1 MILLRNLRRH
11 ALPLGLAGV
20 LFWSAPAHAE
30 PLQTDTVKVSASRV
44 EKELL
49 DVPMAVSVM
58 TEEQI
63 KLSPAATVG
72 GLLQDIP
79 GVQIL
84 NSGAQGLKRI
94 SIRGESPNRVL
105 ILIDGQKIA
114 ENKSMDGTALLVD
127 PAMIERIEVIKGP
140 ASVLYGSEA
149 MGGVV
154 NIITK
159 KGGTKPIQG
168 QLTTSY
174 NGSTRGFDESLS
186 LYGGYEGFKYRVT
199 GANTYQHNLSTPDG
213 EAKHSKFKQ
222 QSGSAF
228 LSYDFTPHLT
238 VGGLYEQFYSEI
250 LSGDTT
256 MPNFFVDIS
265 PWERKKA
272 AVFAEIKD
280 VASFLPRLRLDAF
293 WQHNQKKMLNHVEM
307 DVVTP
312 AISISTRSDNRANNK
327 NEQWGA
333 SLQSDWAI
341 GENNY
346 LITGYEF
353 NRDGLDAKSDSISD
367 TTRKPN
373 PFVTVKTLTDSH
385 YKYKG
390 YMDTHALYA
399 LMESKLP
406 WDFTLSYGVR
416 QTWVSSHMG
425 TAEAWQHKI
434 SSTPPSPT
442 SGPIDAGATG
452 NTWESNPV
460 FNVSLMWQGIQDLT
474 LRAGFSQ
481 GFRAPNLQEKY
492 VISNMGGST
501 VLSNPDLKPEKSN
514 TWELGARYYAHGLSL
529 DVTGFYT
536 VADDYITSMSIGNN
550 QLHWENVSKA
560 KTHGVEFSA
569 GYDLP
574 YGFTPYVDVTWMK
587 REFDNNKYKTWKTG
601 TPEWTGRTGV
611 RALYPVNDS
620 LDIIGDAY
628 IRFASKNEEEG
639 VSEGKRVIYS
649 NKSWTTANA
658 MLGVKFG
665 SEKQYA
671 VVGEVLNI
679 FNEKY
684 AIGTGTSI
692 YEPGVHANIKVSVE
706 F

>member
-1 MILLRNLRRH
+1 MLLRNLRRH

-49 DVPMAVSVM
+49 DVPMAVSVV

-72 GLLQDIP
+72 GILQDIP
-79 GVQIL
+79 GVQVV

-94 SIRGESPNRVL
+94 AIRGESPNRVL

-114 ENKSMDGTALLVD
+114 ENKSMDGSALLVD

-149 MGGVV
+149 MGGVI

-168 QLTTSY
+168 QITTSY
-174 NGSTRGFDESLS
+174 NGATRGFDESLS
-186 LYGGYEGFKYRVT
+186 LFGGYEGLKYRVT

-213 EAKHSKFKQ
+213 EAQHSKFKQ

-250 LSGDTT
+250 LAGDTST
-256 MPNFFVDIS
+256 PNFFVDMS

-280 VASFLPRLRLDAF
+280 IASFLPRLRMDAF
-293 WQHNQKKMLNHVEM
+293 WQHNRKKMLNHVESASG
-307 DVVTP
+307 
-312 AISISTRSDNRANNK
+312 AISVLMDNYANNK

-353 NRDGLDAKSDSISD
+353 NRDGLDAKTD
-367 TTRKPN
+367 TDMTMNMSPMM
-373 PFVTVKTLTDSH
+373 KTLTNSH

-425 TAEAWQHKI
+425 TAEGWQRKKT
-434 SSTPPSPT
+434 SMSPNAT
-442 SGPIDAGATG
+442 IGPINAGSPG
-452 NTWESNPV
+452 DTWESQPV

-481 GFRAPNLQEKY
+481 GFRVPNLQEKY
-492 VISNMGGST
+492 VLSSMGGGT
-501 VLSNPDLKPEKSN
+501 VYPNQDLKPERSN

-536 VADDYITSMSIGNN
+536 VADDYISSMQTGTNLYHY
-550 QLHWENVSKA
+550 QNVSKA

-574 YGFTPYVDVTWMK
+574 FGFTPYIDVTWMK
-587 REFDNNKYKTWKTG
+587 REFNNDKYKTWKTG

-611 RALYPVNDS
+611 RALYPVNDN

-628 IRFASKNEEEG
+628 IRFASKTEQETG
-639 VSEGKRVIYS
+639 TVTRTIYS
-649 NKSWTTANA
+649 NDAWTTANA

-665 SEKQYA
+665 SEKQYS
-671 VVGEVLNI
+671 VIGEVLNI

-684 AIGTGTSI
+684 ALDTGNAI

>member
-49 DVPMAVSVM
+49 DVPMAVSVV

-72 GLLQDIP
+72 GILQDIP
-79 GVQIL
+79 GVQVR

-94 SIRGESPNRVL
+94 SIRGENPNRVL

-114 ENKSMDGTALLVD
+114 ENKSMDGSALLVD

-149 MGGVV
+149 MGGVI

-168 QLTTSY
+168 QITTSY

-186 LYGGYEGFKYRVT
+186 VYGGYEGFKYRAT

-213 EAKHSKFKQ
+213 EAQHSKFKQ

-250 LSGDTT
+250 LSGDTN
-256 MPNFFVDIS
+256 MPNFLVDIS
-265 PWERKKA
+265 PWERKKS

-280 VASFLPRLRLDAF
+280 ITSFLPRLRLDAF
-293 WQHNQKKMLNHVEM
+293 WQLNRKKMLNHVEAQT
-307 DVVTP
+307 VVP
-312 AISISTRSDNRANNK
+312 GMSVSVLSDNRANNK

-341 GENNY
+341 GANNY

-353 NRDGLDAKSDSISD
+353 NRDGLDAKSDSSSD
-367 TTRKPN
+367 STRKPN
-373 PFVTVKTLTDSH
+373 PFVTVRTLTDSH

-425 TAEAWQHKI
+425 TGEAWQRVRGSK
-434 SSTPPSPT
+434 PYN
-442 SGPIDAGATG
+442 GPIDAGATG
-452 NTWESNPV
+452 DTWESNPV

-492 VISNMGGST
+492 VISNMGGSM
-501 VLSNPDLKPEKSN
+501 VSPNPDLKPEKSN

-536 VADDYITSMSIGNN
+536 VADDYITSMTIGEN
-550 QLHWENVSKA
+550 QRHFENVSKA

-574 YGFTPYVDVTWMK
+574 FGFTPYVDATWMK
-587 REFDNNKYKTWKTG
+587 REFNNNMYKTWKTG

-628 IRFASKNEEEG
+628 IRFASKTEEESG
-639 VSEGKRVIYS
+639 TARTISS
-649 NKSWTTANA
+649 NDAWTTANA

-679 FNEKY
+679 FNQKY
-684 AIGTGTSI
+684 SLDTGNAI

>member
-11 ALPLGLAGV
+11 ALPLGLAGA

-49 DVPMAVSVM
+49 DVPMAVSVV

-72 GLLQDIP
+72 GILQDVP
-79 GVQIL
+79 GVQVV

-94 SIRGESPNRVL
+94 AIRGESPNRVL

-114 ENKSMDGTALLVD
+114 ENKSMDGSALLVD

-149 MGGVV
+149 MGGVI

-159 KGGTKPIQG
+159 KGGKKPIQG
-168 QLTTSY
+168 QITTSY
-174 NGSTRGFDESLS
+174 NGSTRGFAESLS
-186 LYGGYEGFKYRVT
+186 LFGAHEGFKYRAN

-213 EAKHSKFKQ
+213 EARHSKFKQ

-228 LSYDFTPHLT
+228 LSYDFSPHLT

-250 LSGDTT
+250 LAGNRTS
-256 MPNFFVDIS
+256 PEFFVDIS
-265 PWERKKA
+265 PWERKKT

-280 VASFLPRLRLDAF
+280 IASFLPRLRMDAF
-293 WQHNQKKMLNHVEM
+293 WQHNKKKMLNHVEEGAAM
-307 DVVTP
+307 LM
-312 AISISTRSDNRANNK
+312 DNRANNN

-341 GENNY
+341 GESNY
-346 LITGYEF
+346 LIAGYEF
-353 NRDGLDAKSDSISD
+353 NRDGLDAKTDQNITATGYKYGRLITTDIDS
-367 TTRKPN
+367 R
-373 PFVTVKTLTDSH
+373 

-416 QTWVSSHMG
+416 QTWVHSDMG
-425 TAEAWQHKI
+425 TARGNRLLQI
-434 SSTPPSPT
+434 SGLPMPMPPQY
-442 SGPIDAGATG
+442 SGIDAGTTG
-452 NTWESNPV
+452 DTWESNPV

-481 GFRAPNLQEKY
+481 GFRVPSLQDKY
-492 VISNMGGST
+492 IISTMGGST
-501 VLSNPDLKPEKSN
+501 VYPNQGLKPEKSN
-514 TWELGARYYAHGLSL
+514 TWELGARYFAHGLSL

-536 VADDYITSMSIGNN
+536 VADDYISSMQNSDNSYRF
-550 QLHWENVSKA
+550 QNVSKA

-574 YGFTPYVDVTWMK
+574 FGFTPYIDVTWMK
-587 REFDNNKYKTWKTG
+587 REFNNDKYKTWKTG

-611 RALYPVNDS
+611 RALYPVNEN

-628 IRFASKNEEEG
+628 IRFASKTELESG
-639 VSEGKRVIYS
+639 TTSRTIYRS
-649 NKSWTTANA
+649 DEWTTANA

-665 SEKQYA
+665 SEKQYT

-679 FNEKY
+679 FNQEY
-684 AIGTGTSI
+684 TLNTGDSI

>member
-20 LFWSAPAHAE
+20 LFWSVPAHAE

-49 DVPMAVSVM
+49 DVPMAVSVV

-72 GLLQDIP
+72 GILQDIP
-79 GVQIL
+79 GVQVV

-94 SIRGESPNRVL
+94 AIRGESPNRVL

-114 ENKSMDGTALLVD
+114 ENKSMDGSALLVD

-149 MGGVV
+149 MGGVI

-168 QLTTSY
+168 QITTSY

-199 GANTYQHNLSTPDG
+199 GANTYQHSLSTPDG

-228 LSYDFTPHLT
+228 LSYDFSPHLT

-250 LSGDTT
+250 LAGNRTS
-256 MPNFFVDIS
+256 PEFFVDIS
-265 PWERKKA
+265 PWERKKT

-280 VASFLPRLRLDAF
+280 IASFLPRLRMDAF
-293 WQHNQKKMLNHVEM
+293 WQHNKKKMLNHVEEGAAM
-307 DVVTP
+307 LM
-312 AISISTRSDNRANNK
+312 DNRANNN

-341 GENNY
+341 GESNY
-346 LITGYEF
+346 LIAGYEF
-353 NRDGLDAKSDSISD
+353 NRDGLDAKTDQNITATGYKYGRLITTDIDS
-367 TTRKPN
+367 R
-373 PFVTVKTLTDSH
+373 

-416 QTWVSSHMG
+416 QTWVHSDMG
-425 TAEAWQHKI
+425 TARGNRLLQI
-434 SSTPPSPT
+434 SGLPMPMPPQY
-442 SGPIDAGATG
+442 SGIDAGTTG
-452 NTWESNPV
+452 DTWESNPV

-481 GFRAPNLQEKY
+481 GFRVPSLQDKY
-492 VISNMGGST
+492 IISTMGGST
-501 VLSNPDLKPEKSN
+501 VYPNQGLKPEKSN
-514 TWELGARYYAHGLSL
+514 TWELGARYFAHGLSL

-536 VADDYITSMSIGNN
+536 VADDYISSMQNSDNSYRF
-550 QLHWENVSKA
+550 QNVSKA

-574 YGFTPYVDVTWMK
+574 FGFTPYIDVTWMK
-587 REFDNNKYKTWKTG
+587 REFNNDKYKTWKTG

-611 RALYPVNDS
+611 RALYPVNEN

-628 IRFASKNEEEG
+628 IRFASKTELESG
-639 VSEGKRVIYS
+639 TTSRTIYRS
-649 NKSWTTANA
+649 DEWTTANA

-665 SEKQYA
+665 SEKQYT

-679 FNEKY
+679 FNQEY
-684 AIGTGTSI
+684 TLNTGDSI

>member
-49 DVPMAVSVM
+49 DVPMAVSVV

-72 GLLQDIP
+72 GILQDIP
-79 GVQIL
+79 GVQVV

-94 SIRGESPNRVL
+94 AIRGESPNRVL

-114 ENKSMDGTALLVD
+114 ENKSMDGSALLVD

-149 MGGVV
+149 MGGVI

-168 QLTTSY
+168 QITTSY
-174 NGSTRGFDESLS
+174 NGATRGFDESLS
-186 LYGGYEGFKYRVT
+186 LFGGYEGLKYRVT

-213 EAKHSKFKQ
+213 EAQHSKFKQ

-250 LSGDTT
+250 LAGDTST
-256 MPNFFVDIS
+256 PNFFVDMS

-280 VASFLPRLRLDAF
+280 IASFLPRLRMDAF
-293 WQHNQKKMLNHVEM
+293 WQHNRKKMLNHVESASG
-307 DVVTP
+307 
-312 AISISTRSDNRANNK
+312 AISVLMDNYANNK

-353 NRDGLDAKSDSISD
+353 NRDGLDAKTD
-367 TTRKPN
+367 TDMTMNMSPMM
-373 PFVTVKTLTDSH
+373 KTLTNSH

-425 TAEAWQHKI
+425 TAEGWQRKKT
-434 SSTPPSPT
+434 SMSPNAT
-442 SGPIDAGATG
+442 IGPINAGSPG
-452 NTWESNPV
+452 DTWESQPV

-481 GFRAPNLQEKY
+481 GFRVPNLQEKY
-492 VISNMGGST
+492 VLSSMGGGT
-501 VLSNPDLKPEKSN
+501 VYPNQDLKPERSN

-536 VADDYITSMSIGNN
+536 VADDYISSMQTGTNLYHY
-550 QLHWENVSKA
+550 QNVSKA

-574 YGFTPYVDVTWMK
+574 FGFTPYIDVTWMK
-587 REFDNNKYKTWKTG
+587 REFNNDKYKTWKTG

-611 RALYPVNDS
+611 RALYPVNDN

-628 IRFASKNEEEG
+628 IRFASKTEQETG
-639 VSEGKRVIYS
+639 TVTRTIYS
-649 NKSWTTANA
+649 NDAWTTANA

-665 SEKQYA
+665 SEKQYS
-671 VVGEVLNI
+671 VIGEVLNI

-684 AIGTGTSI
+684 ALDTGNAI

>member
-11 ALPLGLAGV
+11 ALPLGLAGA
-20 LFWSAPAHAE
+20 LLWSAPAHAE
-30 PLQTDTVKVSASRV
+30 PLQTETVKVSASRV

-58 TEEQI
+58 TEEEI
-63 KLSPAATVG
+63 KTSPAATVG

-79 GVQIL
+79 GVQIV

-114 ENKSMDGTALLVD
+114 ENKSMDGTALLID

-149 MGGVV
+149 LGGVV

-159 KGGTKPIQG
+159 KGGKKPIQG

-174 NGSTRGFDESLS
+174 NGSTRGFAESLS
-186 LYGGYEGFKYRVT
+186 LFGAYEGFKYRAT

-228 LSYDFTPHLT
+228 LSYDFSPNFTA
-238 VGGLYEQFYSEI
+238 GGMYEQFYSEI
-250 LSGDTT
+250 MSGDTSS
-256 MPNFFVDIS
+256 PNFFVDIS

-272 AVFAEIKD
+272 AVFAEAKD
-280 VASFLPRLRLDAF
+280 VTFFLPRLRLDAF
-293 WQHNQKKMLNHVEM
+293 WQHSKKKMLNHVEVAEAPMSMLM
-307 DVVTP
+307 DNH
-312 AISISTRSDNRANNK
+312 ADNK

-333 SLQSDWAI
+333 SLQSDWSI
-341 GENNY
+341 GENHY
-346 LITGYEF
+346 LIAGYEF
-353 NRDGLDAKSDSISD
+353 NRDSLDATTDTD
-367 TTRKPN
+367 TTMVIKPN
-373 PFVTVKTLTDSH
+373 PMITVTTLTDKH

-416 QTWVSSHMG
+416 QTWVQSHMG
-425 TAEAWQHKI
+425 TAEGWQRKK
-434 SSTPPSPT
+434 TSPAYNPVF
-442 SGPIDAGATG
+442 GDIDAGTTG
-452 NTWESNPV
+452 DNWESHPV
-460 FNVSLMWQGIQDLT
+460 FNVSLMWQGIDDLT

-481 GFRAPNLQEKY
+481 GFRVPNLQEKY
-492 VISNMGGST
+492 VISSMGGGT
-501 VLSNPDLKPEKSN
+501 VNPNPDLTPEKSN
-514 TWELGARYYAHGLSL
+514 TWELGARYSAFGLNL
-529 DVTGFYT
+529 DLTGFYT
-536 VADDYITSMSIGNN
+536 VAEDYISSQQTGNN
-550 QLHWENVSKA
+550 IYFYKNVSQA
-560 KTHGVEFSA
+560 KTHGVEFS
-569 GYDLP
+569 GSYDLP
-574 YGFTPYVDVTWMK
+574 YGFTPYIDLTWMK
-587 REFDNNKYKTWKTG
+587 RQFDNGNYKTWKTG

-611 RALYPVNDS
+611 RALYPVNES
-620 LDIIGDAY
+620 LDVIGDAY
-628 IRFASKNEEEG
+628 IRFATKNEQESG
-639 VSEGKRVIYS
+639 SARTIYS
-649 NKSWTTANA
+649 NSSWTTANA
-658 MLGVKFG
+658 MMGVKFG
-665 SEKQYA
+665 DSKQYA
-671 VVGEVLNI
+671 IVGEVLNI
-679 FNEKY
+679 FNQKY
-684 AIGTGTSI
+684 ALGTGESI

>member
-49 DVPMAVSVM
+49 DVPMAVSVV

-72 GLLQDIP
+72 GILQDVP

-114 ENKSMDGTALLVD
+114 ENKSMDGSALLVD

-168 QLTTSY
+168 QITTSY

-186 LYGGYEGFKYRVT
+186 LYGGYEGFKYRAT

-250 LSGDTT
+250 LSGDTSS
-256 MPNFFVDIS
+256 PNFIVDMS

-280 VASFLPRLRLDAF
+280 IASFLPRLRMDAF
-293 WQHNQKKMLNHVEM
+293 WQHNRKKMHNHVEEASPEI
-307 DVVTP
+307 T
-312 AISISTRSDNRANNK
+312 ILSDNHANNK

-341 GENNY
+341 GANNY

-353 NRDGLDAKSDSISD
+353 NRDGLDAKTDSHSDM
-367 TTRKPN
+367 
-373 PFVTVKTLTDSH
+373 TVKPMPSMTMRTLTDRNF
-385 YKYKG
+385 KYKG

-416 QTWVSSHMG
+416 QTWVSSHMS
-425 TAEAWQHKI
+425 TAEGWQYQKKFM
-434 SSTPPSPT
+434 PPST
-442 SGPIDAGATG
+442 TIGATDAGPTG

-492 VISNMGGST
+492 IISNMGGGTISP
-501 VLSNPDLKPEKSN
+501 NPDLKPEKSN

-536 VADDYITSMSIGNN
+536 VANDYIASIADGPKIS
-550 QLHWENVSKA
+550 HYENVSKA

-574 YGFTPYVDVTWMK
+574 FGFTPYVDVTWMK

-628 IRFASKNEEEG
+628 IRFASKNEEESG
-639 VSEGKRVIYS
+639 EKRTIYS
-649 NKSWTTANA
+649 NDAWTTANA

-684 AIGTGTSI
+684 AIGTGTAI

>member
-11 ALPLGLAGV
+11 ALPLGLAGA

-49 DVPMAVSVM
+49 DVPMAVSVV

-72 GLLQDIP
+72 GILQDIP
-79 GVQIL
+79 GVQVL

-94 SIRGESPNRVL
+94 AIRGESPNRVL

-149 MGGVV
+149 MGGVI

-213 EAKHSKFKQ
+213 EAQHSKFKQ

-228 LSYDFTPHLT
+228 LSYDFSPHFT
-238 VGGLYEQFYSEI
+238 AGGLYEQFYSEI
-250 LSGDTT
+250 LAGDTSS
-256 MPNFFVDIS
+256 PKFFVDIS

-280 VASFLPRLRLDAF
+280 MTSFLPRLRMDAF
-293 WQHNQKKMLNHVEM
+293 WQHNQKKMLNHVEEASGTVSVLM
-307 DVVTP
+307 
-312 AISISTRSDNRANNK
+312 DNRANNK

-353 NRDGLDAKSDSISD
+353 NRDGLDAKTD
-367 TTRKPN
+367 TDMTMNMSPMM
-373 PFVTVKTLTDSH
+373 KTLTNSH

-425 TAEAWQHKI
+425 TAEGWQRKKTSMSPNATI
-434 SSTPPSPT
+434 SAINAGSP
-442 SGPIDAGATG
+442 GD
-452 NTWESNPV
+452 TWESQPV

-481 GFRAPNLQEKY
+481 GFRVPNLQEKY
-492 VISNMGGST
+492 VLSSMGGGT
-501 VLSNPDLKPEKSN
+501 VYPNQDLKPEKSN

-536 VADDYITSMSIGNN
+536 VADDYISSMQIGTN
-550 QLHWENVSKA
+550 QYHYQNVSKA

-574 YGFTPYVDVTWMK
+574 YGFTPYIDVTWMK
-587 REFDNNKYKTWKTG
+587 REFNNDKYKTWKTG

-628 IRFASKNEEEG
+628 IRFASKTEQESG
-639 VSEGKRVIYS
+639 TVTRTVYS
-649 NKSWTTANA
+649 NDAWTTANA

-671 VVGEVLNI
+671 VIGEVLNI

-684 AIGTGTSI
+684 ALDTGNAI

>member
-1 MILLRNLRRH
+1 MILLRSLRRH
-11 ALPLGLAGV
+11 ALPLGLAGA

-49 DVPMAVSVM
+49 DVPMAVSVV
-58 TEEQI
+58 TEEEI

-72 GLLQDIP
+72 GILQDIP
-79 GVQIL
+79 GVQVV

-94 SIRGESPNRVL
+94 AIRGESPNRVL
-105 ILIDGQKIA
+105 VLIDGQKIA

-149 MGGVV
+149 MGGVI

-199 GANTYQHNLSTPDG
+199 GANTYQYNLSTPDG

-228 LSYDFTPHLT
+228 LSYDFSPHVT

-250 LSGDTT
+250 LAGDTSS
-256 MPNFFVDIS
+256 PNFFVDIS

-272 AVFAEIKD
+272 AVFAEVKD
-280 VASFLPRLRLDAF
+280 IATFLPRLRMDAF
-293 WQHNQKKMLNHVEM
+293 WQHSRKKMLNHVESASGPMSIVM
-307 DVVTP
+307 D
-312 AISISTRSDNRANNK
+312 NHANNK

-353 NRDGLDAKSDSISD
+353 NRDGLDAKTD
-367 TTRKPN
+367 TDTDLTVKPN
-373 PFVTVKTLTDSH
+373 PMMQIRTLTDSH

-390 YMDTHALYA
+390 HMDTHALYA

-416 QTWVSSHMG
+416 QTWVNSHMG
-425 TAEAWQHKI
+425 TTEGWQRKKT
-434 SSTPPSPT
+434 SMPPKT
-442 SGPIDAGATG
+442 TIGDIDAGSTG
-452 NTWESNPV
+452 DTAESQPV
-460 FNVSLMWQGIQDLT
+460 FNASLMWQGINNLT

-481 GFRAPNLQEKY
+481 GFRVPNLQEKY
-492 VISNMGGST
+492 VLSSMGGGT
-501 VLSNPDLKPEKSN
+501 VYPNQDLKPERSN
-514 TWELGARYYAHGLSL
+514 TWEVGARYYAHGLNL
-529 DVTGFYT
+529 DITGFYT
-536 VADDYITSMSIGNN
+536 VADDYISSMQTGTNLYHY
-550 QLHWENVSKA
+550 QNVSQA

-574 YGFTPYVDVTWMK
+574 LGFTPYIDLTWMK
-587 REFDNNKYKTWKTG
+587 RQFDNGNYTTWKTG

-611 RALYPVNDS
+611 RALYPVNES
-620 LDIIGDAY
+620 LDIMGDAY
-628 IRFASKNEEEG
+628 IRFASKTEQESG
-639 VSEGKRVIYS
+639 TATRTVYS
-649 NKSWTTANA
+649 NDSWTTANA

-671 VVGEVLNI
+671 IVGEVLNI

-684 AIGTGTSI
+684 ALNTGNSI

>member
-11 ALPLGLAGV
+11 ALPLSLAGV

-79 GVQIL
+79 GVQVV

-105 ILIDGQKIA
+105 VLIDGQKIA
-114 ENKSMDGTALLVD
+114 ENKSMDGSALLVD

-168 QLTTSY
+168 QITTSY

-186 LYGGYEGFKYRVT
+186 LYGGYEGLKYRVT

-213 EAKHSKFKQ
+213 EAQHSRFKQ

-228 LSYDFTPHLT
+228 LSYDFSPHFT
-238 VGGLYEQFYSEI
+238 AGGLYEQFYSEI
-250 LSGDTT
+250 LAGDTSS
-256 MPNFFVDIS
+256 PKFFVDIS

-280 VASFLPRLRLDAF
+280 MTSFLPRLRMDAF
-293 WQHNQKKMLNHVEM
+293 WQHNRKKMLNHVESASG
-307 DVVTP
+307 
-312 AISISTRSDNRANNK
+312 AISVLMDNYANNK

-353 NRDGLDAKSDSISD
+353 NRDGLDAKTD
-367 TTRKPN
+367 TDMTMNMSPMM
-373 PFVTVKTLTDSH
+373 KTLTNSH

-425 TAEAWQHKI
+425 TAEGWQRKKTSMSPNATI
-434 SSTPPSPT
+434 SAINAGSP
-442 SGPIDAGATG
+442 GD
-452 NTWESNPV
+452 TWESQPV

-481 GFRAPNLQEKY
+481 GFRVPNLQEKY
-492 VISNMGGST
+492 VLSSMGGGT
-501 VLSNPDLKPEKSN
+501 VYPNQDLKPERSN

-536 VADDYITSMSIGNN
+536 VADDYISSMQIGTN
-550 QLHWENVSKA
+550 QYHYQNVSKA

-574 YGFTPYVDVTWMK
+574 FGFTPYIDVTWMK
-587 REFDNNKYKTWKTG
+587 REFNNDKYKTWKTG

-628 IRFASKNEEEG
+628 IRFASKTEQESG
-639 VSEGKRVIYS
+639 TVTRTVYS
-649 NKSWTTANA
+649 NDAWTTANA

-671 VVGEVLNI
+671 VIGEVLNI

-684 AIGTGTSI
+684 ALDTGNAI

>member
-49 DVPMAVSVM
+49 DVPMAVSVV

-72 GLLQDIP
+72 GILQDVP
-79 GVQIL
+79 GVQVV

-114 ENKSMDGTALLVD
+114 ENKSMDGSALLVD

-149 MGGVV
+149 MGGVI

-168 QLTTSY
+168 QITTSY

-250 LSGDTT
+250 LAGNRTS
-256 MPNFFVDIS
+256 PEFFVDIS
-265 PWERKKA
+265 PWERKKT

-280 VASFLPRLRLDAF
+280 IASFLPRLRMDAF
-293 WQHNQKKMLNHVEM
+293 WQHNKKKMLNHVEEGAAM
-307 DVVTP
+307 LM
-312 AISISTRSDNRANNK
+312 DNRANNN

-341 GENNY
+341 GESNY
-346 LITGYEF
+346 LIAGYEF
-353 NRDGLDAKSDSISD
+353 NRDGLDAKTDQNITATGYKYGRLITTDIDS
-367 TTRKPN
+367 R
-373 PFVTVKTLTDSH
+373 

-416 QTWVSSHMG
+416 QTWVHSDMG
-425 TAEAWQHKI
+425 TARGNRLLQI
-434 SSTPPSPT
+434 SGLPMPMPPQY
-442 SGPIDAGATG
+442 SGIDAGTTG
-452 NTWESNPV
+452 DTWESNPV

-481 GFRAPNLQEKY
+481 GFRVPSLQDKY
-492 VISNMGGST
+492 IISTMGGST
-501 VLSNPDLKPEKSN
+501 VYPNQGLKPEKSN
-514 TWELGARYYAHGLSL
+514 TWELGARYFAHGLSL

-536 VADDYITSMSIGNN
+536 VADDYISSMQNSDNSYRF
-550 QLHWENVSKA
+550 QNVSKA

-574 YGFTPYVDVTWMK
+574 FGFTPYIDVTWMK
-587 REFDNNKYKTWKTG
+587 REFNNDKYKTWKTG

-611 RALYPVNDS
+611 RALYPVNEN

-628 IRFASKNEEEG
+628 IRFASKTELESG
-639 VSEGKRVIYS
+639 TTSRTIYRS
-649 NKSWTTANA
+649 DEWTTANA

-665 SEKQYA
+665 SEKQYT

-679 FNEKY
+679 FNQEY
-684 AIGTGTSI
+684 TLNTGDSI